1 MGCKSWGQGFFPYGI
16 PFCFLNYLGWRACLT
31 SESNQGLGSHLEGT
45 QEELP
50 GLGSIT
56 VNELESISWT
66 FSFSCVYVCCVCVCV
81 CTHAQESC
89 TIERTSICNNIRT
102 AWSNWTL
109 IPVNILVHSRLS
121 LSQKTLVE
129 LHGLFQL
136 EVTQEINV
144 FINCIMWMGNLRK
157 KRQKELQ
164 VARDQYLNVAVLKE
178 NNLEISLWKRDKE
191 NVNQKWTSVDFSVS
205 QSSPLLTTH
214 SEKQNEPS

>member
-1 MGCKSWGQGFFPYGI
+1 MCI
-16 PFCFLNYLGWRACLT
+16 
-31 SESNQGLGSHLEGT
+31 
-45 QEELP
+45 
-50 GLGSIT
+50 
-56 VNELESISWT
+56 
-66 FSFSCVYVCCVCVCV
+66 CVLCVCVCV

-102 AWSNWTL
+102 AWSNWNL
-109 IPVNILVHSRLS
+109 NPVNILVHSRLS